1 MGIVVNQTIKNTIIT
16 YIGFA
21 IGAIN
26 TLFLYT
32 NFLSPTYYGIVGY
45 LLSASTILM
54 PILAFGTQNTVIK
67 FFSSY
72 TDQKE
77 QNSFTGFVFL
87 LPLLICIP
95 AAIIG
100 VIGYQWFVNLIA
112 SKNQVLEPY
121 VWTIFVLA
129 FFMAYFE
136 LFYAWAKVHFKSVYG
151 NLLKEVYH
159 RIMVMI
165 LLAGVSMD
173 WIAVDTFIYLLMA
186 VYGSR
191 LLLMGIAAVWI
202 KKPTLIWRFPKNY
215 RQVLK
220 YSFLIILTGSVA
232 AVLLDIDKVMLG
244 QFKSIENIAYYN
256 VAVFMAMV
264 IAVPAR
270 AMHQITYPITSKL
283 LNTKNMTELGVLYKK
298 SSINLYLIGGVI
310 FLLITLNVSEMYML
324 LPQNYEGGILVVF
337 LIGLAKVFDNLM
349 GNNNAIIF
357 NSDYYRMVLFF
368 GVLLALLTVGLNI
381 VFIPIW
387 GLNGAAFATLL
398 AFVIYNTTKLIFVY
412 RKLGIHP
419 LSNSTLKSTVV
430 MGAVFALFCWWNFEF
445 HPIVNILLK
454 STLICLLFGMA
465 VHFLKLSEDIT
476 ALIDRF
482 LKNYF

>member
-244 QFKSIENIAYYN
+244 
-256 VAVFMAMV
+256 
-264 IAVPAR
+264 
-270 AMHQITYPITSKL
+270 
-283 LNTKNMTELGVLYKK
+283 
-298 SSINLYLIGGVI
+298 
-310 FLLITLNVSEMYML
+310 
-324 LPQNYEGGILVVF
+324 
-337 LIGLAKVFDNLM
+337 
-349 GNNNAIIF
+349 
-357 NSDYYRMVLFF
+357 
-368 GVLLALLTVGLNI
+368 
-381 VFIPIW
+381 
-387 GLNGAAFATLL
+387 
-398 AFVIYNTTKLIFVY
+398 
-412 RKLGIHP
+412 
-419 LSNSTLKSTVV
+419 
-430 MGAVFALFCWWNFEF
+430 
-445 HPIVNILLK
+445 
-454 STLICLLFGMA
+454 
-465 VHFLKLSEDIT
+465 
-476 ALIDRF
+476 
-482 LKNYF
+482 

>member
-1 MGIVVNQTIKNTIIT
+1 
-16 YIGFA
+16 
-21 IGAIN
+21 
-26 TLFLYT
+26 
-32 NFLSPTYYGIVGY
+32 
-45 LLSASTILM
+45 
-54 PILAFGTQNTVIK
+54 
-67 FFSSY
+67 
-72 TDQKE
+72 
-77 QNSFTGFVFL
+77 
-87 LPLLICIP
+87 
-95 AAIIG
+95 
-100 VIGYQWFVNLIA
+100 
-112 SKNQVLEPY
+112 
-121 VWTIFVLA
+121 
-129 FFMAYFE
+129 
-136 LFYAWAKVHFKSVYG
+136 
-151 NLLKEVYH
+151 
-159 RIMVMI
+159 
-165 LLAGVSMD
+165 
-173 WIAVDTFIYLLMA
+173 
-186 VYGSR
+186 
-191 LLLMGIAAVWI
+191 
-202 KKPTLIWRFPKNY
+202 
-215 RQVLK
+215 
-220 YSFLIILTGSVA
+220 
-232 AVLLDIDKVMLG
+232 
-244 QFKSIENIAYYN
+244 
-256 VAVFMAMV
+256 
-264 IAVPAR
+264 
-270 AMHQITYPITSKL
+270 
-283 LNTKNMTELGVLYKK
+283 TELGVLYKK

-476 ALIDRF
+476 ALINRF